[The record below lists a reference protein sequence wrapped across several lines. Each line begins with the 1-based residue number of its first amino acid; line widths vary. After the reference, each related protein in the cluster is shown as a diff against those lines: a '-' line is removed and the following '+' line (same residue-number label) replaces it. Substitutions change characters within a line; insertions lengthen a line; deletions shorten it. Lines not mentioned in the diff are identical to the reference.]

1 MSSPTK
7 AQILD
12 GLRRAYRT
20 LPSFDD
26 LQSPNEQ
33 TMIWIGQTKICLRE
47 AGSSF
52 GSTINTVQGNSIP
65 PYQIIAHKQLKQIL
79 IDAITSLEYE
89 TGGYG
94 FAVDQGNVFDY
105 FNETRKILASAK
117 SEIFLIDPYATAD
130 LVHDYFKAIDPGVAI
145 RVLISNKQQALAMVP
160 AAQKLTLQNKI
171 AIDIRSTD
179 QMHDRFWFIDG
190 TEGYQSSA
198 SINDGAKKAPAVI
211 MKISDTFDAV
221 NGIYEDKWNDGK
233 QQT

>member
-20 LPSFDD
+20 LPSFGD
-26 LQSPNEQ
+26 LKSPNEQ
-33 TMIWIGQTKICLRE
+33 TMIWIGQTKTCLRH
-47 AGSSF
+47 AGSNF
-52 GSTINTVQGNSIP
+52 GMTIDQIQGDYIP
-65 PYQIIAHKQLKQIL
+65 PRKVIAHKQLKQIL

-94 FAVDQGNVFDY
+94 FSVDQGNVFDY

-117 SEIFLIDPYATAD
+117 SEIFLIDPYTTAD
-130 LVHDYFKAIDPGVAI
+130 LVDDYFKAIDPSVAI
-145 RVLISNKQQALAMVP
+145 RVLTSNKQQALAMVP
-160 AAQKLTLQNKI
+160 AAQKLTQQIQI

-179 QMHDRFWFIDG
+179 NMHDRFWFIDRSK
-190 TEGYQSSA
+190 GYQSSA
-198 SINDGAKKAPAVI
+198 SINDAAKKSPAVI
-211 MKISDTFDAV
+211 MKITDTFDAV
-221 NGIYEDKWNDGK
+221 KAIYEAKWNDGK